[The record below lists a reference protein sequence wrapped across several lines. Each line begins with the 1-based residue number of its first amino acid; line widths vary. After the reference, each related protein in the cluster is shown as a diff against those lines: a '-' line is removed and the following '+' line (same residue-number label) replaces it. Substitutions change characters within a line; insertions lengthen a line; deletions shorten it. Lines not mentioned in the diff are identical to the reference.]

1 LNRAYLRNYREE
13 TLHSN
18 LQMLIASSTG
28 DILQSFRATTLAVMP
43 STSREV
49 TFLEADQLG
58 MLFEA
63 LLDEAHHDKEV
74 YAHTFP
80 PSLAYWDIVSREYAL
95 RLVEELVM
103 YKQAFHE
110 NKVQADQTKLLDV
123 LVTLDTLIK
132 LLEIEDL
139 FRRKANGVHDVF
151 VLPVRNWLDKAS
163 EGWLFLLRF
172 SRCGQAHLVSQ

>member
-1 LNRAYLRNYREE
+1 
-13 TLHSN
+13 
-18 LQMLIASSTG
+18 
-28 DILQSFRATTLAVMP
+28 MP

-172 SRCGQAHLVSQ
+172 SLCCKVHLVSNDLGSFGGLDHRGSAPRRLGSDFRDGTLLLLCCGYLFDVL